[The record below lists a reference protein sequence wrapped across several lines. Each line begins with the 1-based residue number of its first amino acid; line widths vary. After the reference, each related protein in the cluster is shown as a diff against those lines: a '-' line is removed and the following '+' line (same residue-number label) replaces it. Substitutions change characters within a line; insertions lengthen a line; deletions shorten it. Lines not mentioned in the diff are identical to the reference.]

1 MTEKLHWL
9 LIFIMISAAPISIA
23 DDDADREALRHEL
36 EHLAETGMISTGE
49 VDIAGKDLLVEMYGR
64 RNYLPAWN
72 DQRQIHDL
80 IAVIRA
86 TEDDGLDPSD
96 YHLEQI
102 EYAYNELLAGRL
114 TEATEWAPQDLIL
127 TDSLIRLGY
136 HQLFGKVNPYTLDPN
151 WNFRREM
158 NDVDP
163 ATAIQD
169 AIDSPSL
176 AEHLK
181 TLFPR
186 GWVYEE
192 FKAGL
197 ARYREISASGG
208 WPIIPDGPT
217 LRPGATDDRLPI
229 LARRLAITGDLEN
242 RDSFDDLTVY
252 DEFLLE
258 GVKSFQA
265 RHGIDVDGIIG
276 PASLR
281 MLNVSAEMRVK
292 TLEINLERARWVLD
306 DIEDDFILVN
316 IAGFE
321 AYLVQD
327 KEVVWQTKVQVGSQ
341 FHQSPVFRDEMKY
354 LVLNPTWTVPYS
366 IATKEMLPQIKSD
379 PDYFAKR
386 DFDLKDRNGKFIDPN
401 SVDWSQVSARNFG
414 YWLVQRPGPGNAL
427 GRVKFMFPNDHAVYL
442 HDTPSKYLFNRA
454 ERAFSHGCIRVENP
468 FDFAEQLLGKD
479 GWTQEKFQD
488 ALDSEETQ
496 TVMLSTPLPVLLLYW
511 TAVVRQ
517 DGTVVFYNDV
527 YERDRAIS
535 DALDEPFVLD
545 LPGR

>member
-197 ARYREISASGG
+197 ARYREIAASGG

>member
-23 DDDADREALRHEL
+23 DDDADRDALRHEL
-36 EHLAETGMISTGE
+36 EHLADTGMISTGE
-49 VDIAGKDLLVEMYGR
+49 VGIAGKNLLVEIYGR
-64 RNYLPAWN
+64 RDYLPIWN
-72 DQRQIHDL
+72 DQRQIHEL

-114 TEATEWAPQDLIL
+114 TGATEWATQDLIL

-186 GWVYEE
+186 GWMYEE
-192 FKAGL
+192 FKTGL

-242 RDSFDDLTVY
+242 RESFDDLTVY

-281 MLNVSAEMRVK
+281 MLNVPAEMRVK

-321 AYLVQD
+321 AYIVQD

-442 HDTPSKYLFNRA
+442 HDTPSKYLFSRA

-479 GWTQEKFQD
+479 GWTQEKFQEI
-488 ALDSEETQ
+488 LDGGKTQ
-496 TVMLSTPLPVLLLYW
+496 TVMLSRPLPVLLLYW
-511 TAVVRQ
+511 TAVARR

-527 YERDRAIS
+527 YERDNAIS
-535 DALDEPFVLD
+535 DALDEPFMLD
-545 LPGR
+545 IPGR

>member
-23 DDDADREALRHEL
+23 DDDADRDALRHEL
-36 EHLAETGMISTGE
+36 EHLADTGMISTGE
-49 VDIAGKDLLVEMYGR
+49 VGIAGKNLLVEIYGR
-64 RNYLPAWN
+64 RDYLPIWN
-72 DQRQIHDL
+72 DQRQIHEL

-114 TEATEWAPQDLIL
+114 TEATEWATQDLIL

-186 GWVYEE
+186 GWMYEE
-192 FKAGL
+192 FKTGL

-281 MLNVSAEMRVK
+281 MLNVPAEMRVK

-321 AYLVQD
+321 AYIVQD

-442 HDTPSKYLFNRA
+442 HDTPSKYLFSRA

-479 GWTQEKFQD
+479 GWTQEKFQEI
-488 ALDSEETQ
+488 LDGGKTQ
-496 TVMLSTPLPVLLLYW
+496 TVMLSRPLPVLLLYW
-511 TAVVRQ
+511 TAVARR

-527 YERDRAIS
+527 YERDNAIS
-535 DALDEPFVLD
+535 DALDEPFMLD
-545 LPGR
+545 IPGR

>member
-36 EHLAETGMISTGE
+36 EHLAETGMISTGQ

>member
-479 GWTQEKFQD
+479 GWTQDKFQD

>member
-488 ALDSEETQ
+488 ALDREETQ

>member
-1 MTEKLHWL
+1 
-9 LIFIMISAAPISIA
+9 MISAAPISIA
-23 DDDADREALRHEL
+23 DDDADRDALRHEL
-36 EHLAETGMISTGE
+36 EHLADTGMISTGE
-49 VDIAGKDLLVEMYGR
+49 VGIAGKNLLVEIYGR
-64 RNYLPAWN
+64 RDYLPIWN
-72 DQRQIHDL
+72 DQRQIHEL

-114 TEATEWAPQDLIL
+114 TGATEWATQDLIL

-192 FKAGL
+192 FKTGL

-281 MLNVSAEMRVK
+281 MLNVPAEMRVK

-321 AYLVQD
+321 AYIVQD

-442 HDTPSKYLFNRA
+442 HDTPSKYLFSRA

-479 GWTQEKFQD
+479 GWTQEKFQEI
-488 ALDSEETQ
+488 LDGGKTQ
-496 TVMLSTPLPVLLLYW
+496 TVMLSRPLPVLLLYW
-511 TAVVRQ
+511 TAVARR

-527 YERDRAIS
+527 YERDNAIS
-535 DALDEPFVLD
+535 DALDEPFMLD
-545 LPGR
+545 IPGR

>member
-36 EHLAETGMISTGE
+36 EHLAETGMISTGQ
-49 VDIAGKDLLVEMYGR
+49 VDIAGKDLLVEIYGR

-102 EYAYNELLAGRL
+102 EYAYNELLGGRL

-197 ARYREISASGG
+197 ARYREIAASGG
-208 WPIIPDGPT
+208 WPIIPEGPT

-511 TAVVRQ
+511 TAVVRK

-535 DALDEPFVLD
+535 DALDEPFMLD

>member
-36 EHLAETGMISTGE
+36 EHLADTGMISTGE
-49 VDIAGKDLLVEMYGR
+49 VGIAAKDLLVEMYGR
-64 RNYLPAWN
+64 RDYLPVWN
-72 DQRQIHDL
+72 DQRQIHEL
-80 IAVIRA
+80 ISVIRA

-114 TEATEWAPQDLIL
+114 TEATEWASQDLIL

-192 FKAGL
+192 FKTGL

-281 MLNVSAEMRVK
+281 MLNVPAEMRVK

-321 AYLVQD
+321 AYIVQD

-442 HDTPSKYLFNRA
+442 HDTPSKYLFSRA

-511 TAVVRQ
+511 TAVARR

-527 YERDRAIS
+527 YERDSAIS
-535 DALDEPFVLD
+535 NALDEPFMLD
-545 LPGR
+545 IPGR

>member
-36 EHLAETGMISTGE
+36 EHLAETGMISTGQ
-49 VDIAGKDLLVEMYGR
+49 VDIAGKDLLVEIYGR

>member
-36 EHLAETGMISTGE
+36 EHLAETGMISTGQ
-49 VDIAGKDLLVEMYGR
+49 VDIAGKDLLVEIYGR

-102 EYAYNELLAGRL
+102 EYAYNELLGGRL

-158 NDVDP
+158 NDGDP

-197 ARYREISASGG
+197 ARYREIAASGG
-208 WPIIPDGPT
+208 WPIIPEGPT

-229 LARRLAITGDLEN
+229 LARRLAITGDLES

-511 TAVVRQ
+511 TAVVRK

-535 DALDEPFVLD
+535 DALDEPFMLD

>member
-23 DDDADREALRHEL
+23 DDDADRDALRHEL
-36 EHLAETGMISTGE
+36 EHLADTGMISTGE
-49 VDIAGKDLLVEMYGR
+49 VGIAGKNLLVEIYGR
-64 RNYLPAWN
+64 RDYLPIWN
-72 DQRQIHDL
+72 DQRQIHEL

-114 TEATEWAPQDLIL
+114 TGATEWATQDLIL

-192 FKAGL
+192 FKTGL

-242 RDSFDDLTVY
+242 RESFDDLTVY

-281 MLNVSAEMRVK
+281 MLNVPAEMRVK

-321 AYLVQD
+321 AYIVQD

-442 HDTPSKYLFNRA
+442 HDTPSKYLFSRA

-479 GWTQEKFQD
+479 GWTQEKFQEI
-488 ALDSEETQ
+488 LDGGKTQ
-496 TVMLSTPLPVLLLYW
+496 TVMLSKPLPVLLLYW
-511 TAVVRQ
+511 TAVARR

-527 YERDRAIS
+527 YERDNAIS
-535 DALDEPFVLD
+535 DALDEPFMLD
-545 LPGR
+545 IPGR

>member
-1 MTEKLHWL
+1 
-9 LIFIMISAAPISIA
+9 MISAAPISIA
-23 DDDADREALRHEL
+23 DDDADRDALRHEL
-36 EHLAETGMISTGE
+36 EHLADTGMISTGE
-49 VDIAGKDLLVEMYGR
+49 VGIAGKNLLVEIYGR
-64 RNYLPAWN
+64 RDYLPIWN
-72 DQRQIHDL
+72 DQRQIHEL

-114 TEATEWAPQDLIL
+114 TEATEWATQDLIL

-192 FKAGL
+192 FKTGL

-281 MLNVSAEMRVK
+281 MLNVPAEMRVK

-321 AYLVQD
+321 AYIVQD

-442 HDTPSKYLFNRA
+442 HDTPSKYLFSRA

-479 GWTQEKFQD
+479 GWTQEKFQEI
-488 ALDSEETQ
+488 LDGGKTQ
-496 TVMLSTPLPVLLLYW
+496 TVMLSRPLPVLLLYW
-511 TAVVRQ
+511 TAVARR

-527 YERDRAIS
+527 YERDNAIS
-535 DALDEPFVLD
+535 DALDEPFMLD
-545 LPGR
+545 IPGR

>member
-535 DALDEPFVLD
+535 DALDEPFMLD

>member
-23 DDDADREALRHEL
+23 DDDADRDALRHEL
-36 EHLAETGMISTGE
+36 EHLADTGMISTGE
-49 VDIAGKDLLVEMYGR
+49 VGIAGKNLLVEIYGR
-64 RNYLPAWN
+64 RDYLPIWN
-72 DQRQIHDL
+72 DQRQIHEL

-114 TEATEWAPQDLIL
+114 TEATEWATQDLIL

-192 FKAGL
+192 FKTGL

-281 MLNVSAEMRVK
+281 MLNVPAEMRVK

-321 AYLVQD
+321 AYIVQD

-442 HDTPSKYLFNRA
+442 HDTPSKYLFSRA

-479 GWTQEKFQD
+479 GWTQEKFQEI
-488 ALDSEETQ
+488 LDGGKTQ
-496 TVMLSTPLPVLLLYW
+496 TVMLSKPLPVLLLYW
-511 TAVVRQ
+511 TAVARR

-527 YERDRAIS
+527 YERDNAIS
-535 DALDEPFVLD
+535 DALDEPFMLD
-545 LPGR
+545 IPGR